1 MRHIWLGVVALVAFA
16 LFAAAAS
23 AHAAPP
29 AVTIAVGDN
38 WFCDSSYQFGDCQT
52 AVAAGTEVTWE
63 YAAGGSVHTTTECG
77 DSCDSPTGSPLW
89 DSGVMYPGDGFAR
102 LFDSPGTYRYFCMLH
117 PSDMRGTIVVQQP
130 TPTPTPTPS
139 PTPIPAV
146 PTPTPTPSPTATPA
160 AVPRAG
166 GPPTGEAGV
175 APAFAALGV
184 GLALAGLA
192 IAGRRTLRLPE

>member
-130 TPTPTPTPS
+130 TPTP
-139 PTPIPAV
+139 
-146 PTPTPTPSPTATPA
+146 SPTAPPA